1 MYENNMN
8 SHYFFSKKISKFY
21 KKNVYFK
28 LESHNLTGTHKDRES
43 LELINFALKKNFK
56 KIGCASTGNL
66 AVSLAF
72 YSKLKNL
79 KCYIWLNKNINIIP
93 LLKELGANIYIYK
106 KFPLSTLYKKSN
118 EFFKKNKILSVNP
131 GQFDEKLIANKKIT
145 TEILKINNKT
155 NCIVSSV
162 NNGSHILGMSKK
174 TKNIKFYG
182 IYTKSKLAESINS
195 FSLAEL
201 KKKELK
207 KKIFLINA
215 KDKNIITGFKLLSE
229 EGLFL
234 TGPSCAIVGSLD
246 KIPHKNICCILSG
259 SAGTNLV
266 EMQKIIFKS
275 KKSPII

>member
-1 MYENNMN
+1 
-8 SHYFFSKKISKFY
+8 
-21 KKNVYFK
+21 
-28 LESHNLTGTHKDRES
+28 
-43 LELINFALKKNFK
+43 
-56 KIGCASTGNL
+56 
-66 AVSLAF
+66 
-72 YSKLKNL
+72 
-79 KCYIWLNKNINIIP
+79 
-93 LLKELGANIYIYK
+93 
-106 KFPLSTLYKKSN
+106 
-118 EFFKKNKILSVNP
+118 
-131 GQFDEKLIANKKIT
+131 
-145 TEILKINNKT
+145 
-155 NCIVSSV
+155 
-162 NNGSHILGMSKK
+162 MSKK

-215 KDKNIITGFKLLSE
+215 KDKNIITGFKLLSK

-259 SAGTNLV
+259 YARTNLV